1 MDINELQEENRRRML
16 NGLPPLRQGPSIT
29 STEPKPMG
37 PKPVTNKKTLS
48 PEERRIM
55 LNGGVP
61 APPTDQPPASA
72 TFVPEN
78 ISNDRINESLNAPPA
93 PVDTGVVLTEDEP
106 VTDPANIQEFEDRF
120 NTLDQTLPE
129 EWGYDPRIRN
139 QYTTDFANRAND
151 ERQKYETHTGM
162 PQALEETGVNL
173 ATIPGR
179 ALQPYTQP
187 TLAAP
192 ETIQEELDGYA
203 DQVQMLLEDPNP
215 TRRGIVEY
223 MLEQNSP
230 LSNIIDVVTIL
241 DIAPVTG
248 TALFAQDIPP
258 AYREAVELY
267 KEGNYKDAAILTGVM
282 GVGAIGAIAGTAV
295 ATKGIV
301 DVARAGGRAAGSSRA
316 LSRAY
321 RNNVEIARTAE
332 KDAAS
337 AARQRAAEVAAAN
350 ADIQQDMIRSF
361 ERRVGKPI
369 ADELP
374 DGTLR
379 INPDLARQAGQ
390 ETLAAI
396 SGDNVRIALGER
408 LLTEAIIIPHKLD
421 GIVAIASDYKAK
433 FPDAFP
439 EGKPIIDSMLEL
451 TVTKQM
457 VPTQELLTD
466 LSKYGLSYDDYML
479 AVVGSA
485 SEAGKVLQQFSRIRN
500 FKGPEGVELADAAAR
515 KAKEEGALRK
525 GIMRIENVRRGGLVS
540 QIATAARNLQSAII
554 RAPMEGLGNVMDTA
568 LMNLSEK
575 GIGAAAKSMV
585 SPQNWKDS
593 FAHFSYMFSR
603 PDVAKSYSEY
613 ILRRP
618 ELMDQYN
625 RMFNN
630 LNEIQQATGRGS
642 GSKFDKF
649 MTPLEDTV
657 DALNI
662 PNRWQEYLIRRGT
675 FFAELQRLTR
685 NEYGIDLI
693 DALQQ
698 GKVKD
703 LLNDASNVK
712 PAKARSF
719 EAIVDE
725 AVTRSLD
732 VTYSKMPEIPVF
744 RKLSQDIVRNGLTV
758 AIPFPRFMFNAMELM
773 GQYAGGASIPLTR
786 KLMGTVS
793 AGHRGKLTSKDRQ
806 RITRNLVGMAT
817 IGAAYMYRTREDA
830 PPDYKMMDTTEGVM
844 VDVSPQFPMRQYMYL
859 GEATKQFM
867 NGTFDD
873 WFNAR
878 EFVETFTGTNFRVG
892 VGNAFLDEVAAL
904 ADGTDL
910 SKGETVGRITGS
922 TLGNYLSSWLVPF
935 GQIIEAERAAGIR
948 GLEFKDVREDPTL
961 DGLTTF
967 LNELKR
973 PAQARGYITTPAME
987 EEFPERVNV
996 FNPDAKRV
1004 GPAWRAGLG
1013 ISLVERDEQY
1023 GEYLTAKGF
1032 NQYDVSSTSEVPTV
1046 QRWQNEQLSKIMPI
1060 ISEVAMQR
1068 EKVLREEYATRSEA
1082 YREAFTEEEH
1092 VNNNVI
1098 PLIKSLVTDARSKV
1112 NSIPVGAKDPYTNA
1126 IVAYRR
1132 LPAEFRKLATGEFV
1146 DKYEREPDPTS
1157 AEDLQT
1163 LTVIGIAYSKAYK

>member
-1 MDINELQEENRRRML
+1 MAGNQLTVDGVLSILSGNRPEDEQETVTTPSTIKPKPKQPAMNVESVLQKLNAYSQPTVEPQDDAIPVAPVTIPQEEV
-16 NGLPPLRQGPSIT
+16 T
-29 STEPKPMG
+29 SVIE
-37 PKPVTNKKTLS
+37 
-48 PEERRIM
+48 
-55 LNGGVP
+55 
-61 APPTDQPPASA
+61 AQ
-72 TFVPEN
+72 
-78 ISNDRINESLNAPPA
+78 PA
-93 PVDTGVVLTEDEP
+93 PVEP
-106 VTDPANIQEFEDRF
+106 VMQEPVSQRKITVANEQEFNDRL
-120 NTLDQTLPE
+120 NTLENEYGDVFYQIPEDWGLDDRIRKQFETDLRSTISNEVERAKQESGIQNFEMAGYMQEIGMDPYVNVPIRDPE
-129 EWGYDPRIRN
+129 EIQRNIEEQADAVQALLDDPNQSRSRITQELLDR
-139 QYTTDFANRAND
+139 
-151 ERQKYETHTGM
+151 GM
-162 PQALEETGVNL
+162 PLKDIVTTV
-173 ATIPGR
+173 
-179 ALQPYTQP
+179 
-187 TLAAP
+187 TL
-192 ETIQEELDGYA
+192 
-203 DQVQMLLEDPNP
+203 
-215 TRRGIVEY
+215 
-223 MLEQNSP
+223 
-230 LSNIIDVVTIL
+230 L
-241 DIAPVTG
+241 DIAPVSG
-248 TALFAQDIPP
+248 TFLGAQDIPIMYGE
-258 AYREAVELY
+258 AKKQYEEGDIAGAATTAGLMGVEAVASTVGTL
-267 KEGNYKDAAILTGVM
+267 
-282 GVGAIGAIAGTAV
+282 VGAKA
-295 ATKGIV
+295 IV
-301 DVARAGGRAAGSSRA
+301 DATRAGGRAARSSRA

-321 RNNVEIARTAE
+321 RNNAEIARTAE

-361 ERRVGKPI
+361 EARTGKPI

-379 INPDLARQAGQ
+379 INPDLVRQAGIDTMM
-390 ETLAAI
+390 ET
-396 SGDNVRIALGER
+396 SGDAGRLALGEQVITQPV
-408 LLTEAIIIPHKLD
+408 LIPHKFDAL
-421 GIVAIASDYKAK
+421 VAIASDYKQQ

-439 EGKPIIDSMLEL
+439 EGRSVIDSLFDL
-451 TVTKQM
+451 TVNQKLKAG
-457 VPTQELLTD
+457 PELLDD
-466 LSKYGLSYDDYML
+466 LNKYGLSFEDYML
-479 AVVGSA
+479 AVVGSG
-485 SEAGKVLQQFSRIRN
+485 SEAGRTLQKLSQIRRA
-500 FKGPEGVELADAAAR
+500 KPEGVAIADEAAR

-525 GIMRIENVRRGGLVS
+525 GVMRIENVRRGGLVS
-540 QIATAARNLQSAII
+540 QIATAARNLQSAVI

-568 LMNLSEK
+568 LLNLSEK

-593 FAHFSYMFSR
+593 FAHLGYMFSR
-603 PDVAKSYSEY
+603 PDVAKSYTDY
-613 ILRRP
+613 ILQRP
-618 ELMDQYN
+618 ELLNQYD

-630 LNEIQQATGRGS
+630 LNEIQEATGRGS
-642 GSKFDKF
+642 GTMFDKII
-649 MTPLEDTV
+649 TPLEDTV
-657 DALNI
+657 DVLNI

-693 DALQQ
+693 DTLQQ

-719 EAIVDE
+719 NALVDE
-725 AVTRSLD
+725 AVTRALD

-744 RKLSQDIVRNGLTV
+744 RSTSQFIVRNGLTV

-793 AGHRGKLTSKDRQ
+793 AGHRGKLTAKDRQ
-806 RITRNLVGMAT
+806 RISRNLVGMAT

-844 VDVSPQFPMRQYMYL
+844 MDVSPQFPMRQYMYL
-859 GEATKQFM
+859 GEATKQYI

-910 SKGETVGRITGS
+910 SKGEAVGRITGS

-961 DGLTTF
+961 DGFTTF
-967 LNELKR
+967 FNELKR

-987 EEFPERVNV
+987 KEFPERVNV

-1004 GPAWRAGLG
+1004 GPAWRATLG
-1013 ISLVERDEQY
+1013 ISLVERDEEY

-1060 ISEVAMQR
+1060 ISEVAMER

-1146 DKYEREPDPTS
+1146 ERYEREPDPTS

-1163 LTVIGIAYSKAYK
+1163 LTVIGIAYTKAYK